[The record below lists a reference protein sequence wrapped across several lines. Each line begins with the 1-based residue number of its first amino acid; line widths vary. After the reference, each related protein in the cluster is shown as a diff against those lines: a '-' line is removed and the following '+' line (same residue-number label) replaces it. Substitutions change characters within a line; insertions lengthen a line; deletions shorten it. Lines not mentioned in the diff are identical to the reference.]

1 MKVEVIGS
9 PGGRQEIARV
19 IQGKV
24 RIGQEIVIRHKGKVK
39 IAVVVRTRRYTKTMV
54 SYDTAGVKIKEL
66 GGRARG
72 PIAKGVGAEI
82 EGQNRQR
89 I

>member
-9 PGGRQEIARV
+9 KEIGRV

-24 RIGQEIVIRHKGKVK
+24 KIGQELVIRHDGKVK
-39 IAVVVRTRRYTKTMV
+39 IAVVVRTRDYTKTHV
-54 SYDTAGVKIKEL
+54 SYDQAAVMVK
-66 GGRARG
+66 GGSMRAKG
-72 PIAKGVGAEI
+72 PIAKGVGTEI
-82 EGQNRQR
+82 EGQSRQQ

>member
-9 PGGRQEIARV
+9 TDIGRV

-39 IAVVVRTRRYTKTMV
+39 IAVVVRTRRYTKTKV
-54 SYDTAGVKIKEL
+54 SYDIAGVVIKEQ

-82 EGQNRQR
+82 EGQSRQL

>member
-9 PGGRQEIARV
+9 TEIGRV

-24 RIGQEIVIRHKGKVK
+24 KIGQEIVIRHKGKVK
-39 IAVVVRTRRYTKTMV
+39 IAVVVRTRRYTKTKV
-54 SYDTAGVKIKEL
+54 SYDTAGVIIKEQ
-66 GGRARG
+66 GGRAKG

-82 EGQNRQR
+82 EGQSRQQ

>member
-9 PGGRQEIARV
+9 PIQGRV

-24 RIGQEIVIRHKGKVK
+24 RIGQEVVIRHRGKVM
-39 IAVVVRTRRYTKTMV
+39 IGVVVRTRRYTKTNV
-54 SYDTAGVKIKEL
+54 SYDTAGVVVKEM
-66 GGRARG
+66 GGRAKG
-72 PIAKGVGAEI
+72 PISKGVGAEI
-82 EGQNRQR
+82 GGISRLQ

>member
-9 PGGRQEIARV
+9 AEIGRV

-24 RIGQEIVIRHKGKVK
+24 RIGQEIVIRHGGKVK
-39 IAVVVRTRRYTKTMV
+39 IAVVVRTRRYTKTKV
-54 SYDTAGVKIKEL
+54 SYDTAGVKLKEQ
-66 GGRARG
+66 GGRAKG

-82 EGQNRQR
+82 EGQSRQQ

>member
-9 PGGRQEIARV
+9 PIQGSV

-24 RIGQEIVIRHKGKVK
+24 KIGQEVVIRHKGKVM
-39 IAVVVRTRRYTKTMV
+39 IAVVVRTRSYTKTKV
-54 SYDTAGVKIKEL
+54 SYDITGVVVKDI
-66 GGRARG
+66 GGRAKG
-72 PIAKGVGAEI
+72 PISKGVGPEI
-82 EGQNRQR
+82 VGISRLH

>member
-9 PGGRQEIARV
+9 KDIGRV

-24 RIGQEIVIRHKGKVK
+24 RIGQEIVIRHNGKVE
-39 IAVVVRTRRYTKTMV
+39 IAVVVRTRRYTKTKV
-54 SYDTAGVKIKEL
+54 SYDKAGVKIKEQA
-66 GGRARG
+66 GRAKG

>member
-9 PGGRQEIARV
+9 TEVGRV

-24 RIGQEIVIRHKGKVK
+24 KIGQEIVIRHEGKVK
-39 IAVVVRTRRYTKTMV
+39 IAVVVRTRWYTKTKV
-54 SYDTAGVKIKEL
+54 SYDTAGVILKEQ
-66 GGRARG
+66 GGRAKG
-72 PIAKGVGAEI
+72 PIAKGVGAEVQ
-82 EGQNRQR
+82 GQSRQQ